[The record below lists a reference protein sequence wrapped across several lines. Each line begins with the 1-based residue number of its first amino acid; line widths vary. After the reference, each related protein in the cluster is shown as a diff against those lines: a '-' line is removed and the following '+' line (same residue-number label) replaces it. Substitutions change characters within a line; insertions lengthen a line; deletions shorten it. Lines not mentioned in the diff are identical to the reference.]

1 MCGRSLQSNCF
12 SHFGERRG
20 YDICCDTDWD
30 AGEGQD
36 GEWDVG
42 KVADEIGTVYIG
54 LGEARGLCIRDT
66 VISPGGEGGTM
77 PKLNVEELKH

>member
-1 MCGRSLQSNCF
+1 MKGGRYAN
-12 SHFGERRG
+12 
-20 YDICCDTDWD
+20 CCDTDWD

-36 GEWDVG
+36 GERDAAEI
-42 KVADEIGTVYIG
+42 ADAIGSVQVG